1 MTNDQKWQVAQIQ
14 ERWAISHLEKINI
27 KSGQISHAQ
36 AEAVLLAFL
45 AKSGFRDLANKFKN
59 LQEERS
65 WTYTEEK

>member
-1 MTNDQKWQVAQIQ
+1 MNNDQKWQVAQIQ

-36 AEAVLLAFL
+36 AEAVLLSFL

-59 LQEERS
+59 LQEDLG
-65 WTYTEEK
+65 WTYTEET

>member
-1 MTNDQKWQVAQIQ
+1 MNNDQKWQVAQIQ

-36 AEAVLLAFL
+36 AEAVLLSFL

-59 LQEERS
+59 LQEELG
-65 WTYTEEK
+65 WTYTEET